1 MNYGKILND
10 SEFPILKAS
19 SGTNCNEPKDW
30 YWDNNN
36 MQYVGNYVNTS
47 ECYETLFSPQ
57 TIRYISTK
65 LSELLRG
72 VDPTG
77 KKIVVT
83 DDVISNS
90 LSGQYNALKPQVGDI
105 YSRYQIM
112 GTQELYRNDVQ
123 EIIDRTIQNIYDY
136 VKNEIEMEENNSKL
150 SIWNTVYGDFNS
162 QGLRQT
168 PPIKTKKRRPDPFLF
183 NMNY

>member
-1 MNYGKILND
+1 MNSN
-10 SEFPILKAS
+10 
-19 SGTNCNEPKDW
+19 TNNFRGPSCTEANSW
-30 YWDNNN
+30 YWDYNNLK
-36 MQYVGNYVNTS
+36 YVGWDSSES
-47 ECYETLFSPQ
+47 ECSKLLFTPQ
-57 TIRYISTK
+57 TVRYISNK

-83 DDVISNS
+83 DDVITSVLTS
-90 LSGQYNALKPQVGDI
+90 QLNAQIPLVGDI
-105 YSRYQIM
+105 YSRYIIM
-112 GTQELYRNDVQ
+112 DEAERTRNDIQ
-123 EIIDRTIQNIYDY
+123 EIIDRSIQIIYDY
-136 VKNEIEMEENNSKL
+136 VKNEIEMEENNQKL

>member
-1 MNYGKILND
+1 MNSD
-10 SEFPILKAS
+10 
-19 SGTNCNEPKDW
+19 TNNFRGPSCTEDKSW
-30 YWDNNN
+30 YWDYNNLK
-36 MQYVGNYVNTS
+36 YVGWDSSQS
-47 ECYETLFSPQ
+47 ECEKLLFTPG
-57 TIRYISTK
+57 TVRYISNK

-83 DDVISNS
+83 DDVITSVLTS
-90 LSGQYNALKPQVGDI
+90 QLNAQIPQVGDI
-105 YSRYQIM
+105 YSRYIIM
-112 GTQELYRNDVQ
+112 DEAERKRNDIQ
-123 EIIDRTIQNIYDY
+123 EIINRSIQVIYEY
-136 VKNEIEMEENNSKL
+136 VKNEIEMEENNQKL

>member
-1 MNYGKILND
+1 MNSN
-10 SEFPILKAS
+10 
-19 SGTNCNEPKDW
+19 TNKFRGPSCTEAKNW

-36 MQYVGNYVNTS
+36 LKYVGYEVSSTS
-47 ECYETLFSPQ
+47 ECEDLLFSPG
-57 TIRYISTK
+57 TMRYISNK

-83 DDVISNS
+83 DDVIANV
-90 LSGQYNALKPQVGDI
+90 LSSQLDAQIPQVGDI
-105 YSRYQIM
+105 YSRYIIM
-112 GTQELYRNDVQ
+112 DEAERKRNDIQ
-123 EIIDRTIQNIYDY
+123 EVIDRSIQIIYDY
-136 VKNEIEMEENNSKL
+136 VKNEIEMEENNQKL
-150 SIWNTVYGDFNS
+150 SVWTTVYGDFNAH
-162 QGLRQT
+162 GLRQT